1 MDTEVLL
8 AKPINPDQLP
18 DDASVLKAL
27 ISQLLDAL
35 ASKARQIDQL
45 THRLQQLLRARFGQK
60 SEKIDPAQML
70 LFAQQ
75 ILAEAQ
81 KPEPTPQELPAPAAP
96 RKGHGRK
103 KLPAHLPRKR
113 VVIDVPAEQRKCA
126 CCGAEM
132 KKIGEETSEQ
142 IDYIPASVYVIE
154 TVRPK
159 YACKHCPDGT
169 VVTADKPRQPIEKGL
184 PGPGMLAHVITS
196 KFCDHLPLNRQSGIF
211 SRAGLDLPA
220 STLGGWMGP
229 CARLIEPL
237 LDVMT
242 AEVLASASLH
252 TDDTPVPVLDKDR
265 SSTRQGRLWAY
276 LGDDLHPY
284 VVYDYTPSRKRDG
297 PADFLR
303 TYQGHV
309 HADAYGGYDGI
320 YTGSNGAIVEVLCW
334 AHARRKM
341 FDAQDTDAARATVA
355 LAYIRR
361 LYQVE
366 RRAKE
371 LFEQQADRADARSL
385 SAIRLELRQRDSVK
399 VLRDFETWMRQQA
412 DGVGPDGSPLPQ
424 GPVLPKSP
432 LGMAINYCLGN
443 WAAFTRYAGNGQ
455 LDIDNNSAERAMRPV
470 AVGRR
475 NYMFFGSD
483 NGGRTAAVFYSLI
496 ASAKRHG
503 LDPFAYLRDVLSRI
517 SDHPSNKLHEL
528 LPDHWK
534 LAQAAKQAD
543 APASEAQD

>member
-1 MDTEVLL
+1 MEVIP
-8 AKPINPDQLP
+8 KQLP
-18 DDASVLKAL
+18 QDLATCHQL
-27 ISQLLDAL
+27 IAQLLDSMRSL
-35 ASKARQIDQL
+35 QRQNEQM

-60 SEKIDPAQML
+60 AEKIDSAQLM

-81 KPEPTPQELPAPAAP
+81 AVEAPAPPPAEPVAK
-96 RKGHGRK
+96 KGHGRK
-103 KLPAHLPRKR
+103 KLPRNLPRKR
-113 VVIDVPAEQRKCA
+113 EVHDVPPEERVCK
-126 CCGAEM
+126 CCGQEM
-132 KKIGEETSEQ
+132 TKIGEETSEQ

-154 TVRPK
+154 HVRPK

-184 PGPGMLAHVITS
+184 PGPGMLAYVIVS
-196 KFCDHLPLNRQSGIF
+196 KYCDHVPLNRQAGIF
-211 SRAGLDLPA
+211 TRAGLDLPA
-220 STLGGWMGP
+220 STLCGWMGP
-229 CARLIEPL
+229 CASL
-237 LDVMT
+237 LGPMVDVMGE
-242 AEVLASASLH
+242 EVLASDSIH
-252 TDDTPVPVLDKDR
+252 TDDTPVPVLDKNR

-276 LGDDLHPY
+276 LGDDLHPFT
-284 VVYDYTPSRKRDG
+284 VYDYTPSRKRDG
-297 PADFLR
+297 PAEFLR

-320 YTGSNGAIVEVLCW
+320 YTGSNGAIIEVLCW

-341 FDAQDTDAARATVA
+341 FDAQDTDAARAAVA

-366 RRAKE
+366 RLAKE
-371 LFEQQADRADARSL
+371 RFEGQAGRNDARSL
-385 SAIRLELRQRDSVK
+385 ADIRLELRQRDSVK
-399 VLRDFETWMRQQA
+399 VLSDFEAWMRQQA

-432 LGMAINYCLGN
+432 LGIAINYCLGN
-443 WAAFTRYAGNGQ
+443 WTALTRYANDGR

-470 AVGRR
+470 AMGRR

-503 LDPFAYLRDVLSRI
+503 LDPFAYLRDVLARI
-517 SDHPSNKLHEL
+517 SDHPSNKLREL
-528 LPDHWK
+528 LPDQWK
-534 LAQAAKQAD
+534 LAQAAKQPD
-543 APASEAQD
+543 ATPPAAQA